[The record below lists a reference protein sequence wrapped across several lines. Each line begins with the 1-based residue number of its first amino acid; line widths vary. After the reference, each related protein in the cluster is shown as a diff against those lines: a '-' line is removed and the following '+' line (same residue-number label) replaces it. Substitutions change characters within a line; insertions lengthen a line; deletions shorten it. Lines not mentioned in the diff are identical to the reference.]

1 MAHHL
6 IALFLS
12 SARDTT
18 SPCIIPIHPIYHHSH
33 TAEILFSHISLCF
46 MHCFRLSVQLSFS
59 SPHPFSS
66 IQLFIP
72 PLLYLHPRLW
82 AWLSVSL
89 LLLLWFP
96 SPPRILSLA
105 CSVFSADVPL
115 VSSGLA
121 GRQQKWLWDWG
132 MAALLSV
139 TQSYS
144 DEPSAA
150 KGRQREEN
158 IKQEDKRKKILWIAI
173 IY

>member
-6 IALFLS
+6 IALLLS
-12 SARDTT
+12 STRDTT
-18 SPCIIPIHPIYHHSH
+18 SLCIITIHPIHHHSH
-33 TAEILFSHISLCF
+33 TTEILFSHISLCF
-46 MHCFRLSVQLSFS
+46 MHCFHLSVQLSLS

-66 IQLFIP
+66 TQLFIP
-72 PLLYLHPRLW
+72 PLLYLYPRLW
-82 AWLSVSL
+82 ARLSVSLL

-105 CSVFSADVPL
+105 CSVFSADAPL

-132 MAALLSV
+132 MADLLSV

-144 DEPSAA
+144 DAPSAA

-158 IKQEDKRKKILWIAI
+158 IKQKNKK
-173 IY
+173 